1 MCRHFGSVMFFPQP
15 GGPLIGHYTFGSKLR
30 MQREGQGIS
39 LASIAES
46 TKIKA
51 SLLDG
56 LERGD
61 VSQWPRGLFRRAYL
75 RDYAAAIGI
84 PAEPLV
90 AEFTRLYPEEG
101 PPASA
106 TDLAEVAEPMRLS
119 FPSASEAG
127 PLRPFEPL
135 AAAVAELLG
144 VAVVGLGI
152 ALVRGLDPLTTCGL
166 VALVYY
172 PLGTALTGR
181 VLTNTKLRWLLA
193 KAGGRT
199 RPAPAAE
206 PAPLYLVPKPA
217 PLPLLALGS
226 EDEEAAATTRRTAAV

>member
-1 MCRHFGSVMFFPQP
+1 
-15 GGPLIGHYTFGSKLR
+15 LIGHYAFGSKLR
-30 MQREGQGIS
+30 MQREGQGVS

-46 TKIKA
+46 TKIKL

-101 PPASA
+101 VPVSPG
-106 TDLAEVAEPMRLS
+106 DIAEVVEPLRLS
-119 FPSASEAG
+119 FPSAAEAG
-127 PLRPFEPL
+127 RLRPFQPL
-135 AAAVAELLG
+135 SAALAELFV

-152 ALVRGLDPLTTCGL
+152 ALLRGLDLLATCGL

-172 PLGTALTGR
+172 PLATALTGR
-181 VLTNTKLRWLLA
+181 VLTSTKLRWLVT
-193 KAGGRT
+193 KAMART
-199 RPAPAAE
+199 RMAPAAE
-206 PAPLYLVPKPA
+206 LAKLYLVPKPA
-217 PLPLLALGS
+217 PLPAPLPLAALGTEPE
-226 EDEEAAATTRRTAAV
+226 EDAAAATTRRTAAV